1 MWKGILRKS
10 GVNFKLLKRLT
21 LLKGRE
27 MKGKVLT
34 KEEYLQLQ
42 EVIRQVY
49 SAENSIRQTIP
60 LDRISKLI
68 TKILKENGLLEV
80 KRKRVTKFD
89 ADGKQLGVRTQGVY
103 HFI

>member
-1 MWKGILRKS
+1 MWEDILKGRGL
-10 GVNFKLLKRLT
+10 NFKLLKRLT
-21 LLKGRE
+21 LIKGRE

-34 KEEYLQLQ
+34 QEEYLQLQ

-68 TKILKENGLLEV
+68 TKILKGNGLLEV
-80 KRKRVTKFD
+80 KRKRVIKFD
-89 ADGKQLGVRTQGVY
+89 ADGKQLGVRLQSVY